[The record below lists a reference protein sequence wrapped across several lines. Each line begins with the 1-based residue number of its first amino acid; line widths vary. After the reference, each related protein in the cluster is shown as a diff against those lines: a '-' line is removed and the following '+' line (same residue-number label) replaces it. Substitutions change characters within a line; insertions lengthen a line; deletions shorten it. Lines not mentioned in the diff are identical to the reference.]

1 MQAGGAIVPTVSE
14 DRIRL
19 ECQMMTVKLILQ
31 VCWWVNGRNDIMGA
45 TQVGRGSK
53 TNTSSQYKP
62 VMRLALE
69 DYFALRMRIGR
80 SWVIWYYMFFFRE

>member
-19 ECQMMTVKLILQ
+19 ECQMVNSKLILQ
-31 VCWWVNGRNDIMGA
+31 VCWWVDGRNNIMGA

-53 TNTSSQYKP
+53 TKTSSQYETVTRP
-62 VMRLALE
+62 ALE

-80 SWVIWYYMFFFRE
+80 SWVIWDYMLWFQE